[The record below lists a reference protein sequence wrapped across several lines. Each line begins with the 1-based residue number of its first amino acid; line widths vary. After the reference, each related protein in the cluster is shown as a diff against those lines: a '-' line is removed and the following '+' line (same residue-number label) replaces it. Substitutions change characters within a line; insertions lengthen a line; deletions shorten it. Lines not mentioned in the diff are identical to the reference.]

1 MKRLVTSIISASL
14 SLILML
20 GGAAHQFAFYV
31 MLVMNILAWLAFM
44 VGSFTPELKHQ
55 IRSGAWINSP
65 LSALSLFPLITTDHP
80 VLAASSFILTALIL
94 VRVYQRDSEAA
105 V

>member
-1 MKRLVTSIISASL
+1 MKRLITTLVSISL
-14 SLILML
+14 SLALLL
-20 GGAAHQFAFYV
+20 GGSAHQFAFYV
-31 MLVMNILAWLAFM
+31 MLMMNILAWLAFM
-44 VGSFTPELKHQ
+44 VGSFTPEVKHQ
-55 IRSGAWINSP
+55 IRSDAWINTP
-65 LSALSLFPLITTDHP
+65 LSALSLFALITTDHP